1 MKELVIL
8 LENRRTDYSAGRFL
22 KDNLQRVL
30 ENSVNIHICF
40 LSDMDNFRFADMD
53 LILVMVPTLL
63 HKINMHIYQRYASNK
78 FLLVT
83 RTLSQ
88 EALDKVKRIPYG
100 ARVLVKNRTQET
112 TADLIRIL
120 YELEI
125 IHLDMVAYE
134 QGIDPNDFDYVIT
147 TSKDDFLNDCNSNI
161 VDIGYRLLGAQAF
174 LDIFSRL
181 DIRDPHLHENLE
193 HYIQSLP
200 AKYNDVEKRYQ
211 KANMTAQILNKALEK
226 SDFGVLVTDAKRK
239 ILYCNR
245 KAEAML
251 KTKLRQGETM
261 ILNDGVGLIERMYGS
276 NFHHEVLNIG
286 RDYIMMERHYL
297 KTGNALVGYFFEC
310 RTAKSIHELGSRLSE
325 SLKESGLCAQ
335 YTFDDIS
342 YFSPEMA
349 QCIGIAKKLAVTNY
363 PILLEGESGTG
374 KELFAQSIHNESNR
388 SQGPFIAINCAALPE
403 NLLESELFGYEDG
416 AFTGSR
422 KKGKIGLLELASKGS
437 IFLDEIGDMP
447 LPLQAK
453 LLRALQEKKIMR
465 IGGSRVVNI
474 DIRVLSASN
483 KNLKDEIAANNF
495 RSDLYYRLS
504 TFIVELPPLRRRR
517 EDILPLFRSFSES
530 GGEELTE
537 KQKAYLLSY
546 RWPGNV
552 RELQNAVAYYDVI
565 GKLPNEGIADKDSER
580 DAEKDRLLELLSEN
594 SDDGLGRGRIIELME
609 QRGTHLSQQRFEELI
624 SELLEEKRIIR
635 GRGRQGIHLAK

>member
-1 MKELVIL
+1 
-8 LENRRTDYSAGRFL
+8 
-22 KDNLQRVL
+22 
-30 ENSVNIHICF
+30 
-40 LSDMDNFRFADMD
+40 
-53 LILVMVPTLL
+53 
-63 HKINMHIYQRYASNK
+63 
-78 FLLVT
+78 
-83 RTLSQ
+83 
-88 EALDKVKRIPYG
+88 
-100 ARVLVKNRTQET
+100 
-112 TADLIRIL
+112 
-120 YELEI
+120 
-125 IHLDMVAYE
+125 
-134 QGIDPNDFDYVIT
+134 
-147 TSKDDFLNDCNSNI
+147 
-161 VDIGYRLLGAQAF
+161 
-174 LDIFSRL
+174 
-181 DIRDPHLHENLE
+181 
-193 HYIQSLP
+193 
-200 AKYNDVEKRYQ
+200 
-211 KANMTAQILNKALEK
+211 
-226 SDFGVLVTDAKRK
+226 
-239 ILYCNR
+239 
-245 KAEAML
+245 
-251 KTKLRQGETM
+251 
-261 ILNDGVGLIERMYGS
+261 
-276 NFHHEVLNIG
+276 
-286 RDYIMMERHYL
+286 
-297 KTGNALVGYFFEC
+297 
-310 RTAKSIHELGSRLSE
+310 
-325 SLKESGLCAQ
+325 
-335 YTFDDIS
+335 
-342 YFSPEMA
+342 
-349 QCIGIAKKLAVTNY
+349 
-363 PILLEGESGTG
+363 
-374 KELFAQSIHNESNR
+374 
-388 SQGPFIAINCAALPE
+388 
-403 NLLESELFGYEDG
+403 
-416 AFTGSR
+416 
-422 KKGKIGLLELASKGS
+422 
-437 IFLDEIGDMP
+437 MP